1 MNPHIALHP
10 EQIAE
15 FCAQNS
21 IKELSLFGSVLRDDR
36 IYLEDAINAIDAIT
50 GFADGYSAA
59 ALEEDGLCLS
69 AVLYKL

>member
-1 MNPHIALHP
+1 M
-10 EQIAE
+10 
-15 FCAQNS
+15 S
-21 IKELSLFGSVLRDDR
+21 LRDDR